1 MCGITGIYNF
11 HSQRPVSRGLL
22 ERMIR
27 ILAHRGPDDE
37 GIFLDAA
44 CGLGHR
50 RLSILDLTERGH
62 QPMTTPDGRYTISYN
77 GEIYNYLELRK
88 DLESRG
94 CIFHTNTDTEVVLTL
109 YSLQGPSCLGRLNGM
124 FAIAIWDSVER
135 KLFLARDRIGIK
147 PLYYSET
154 ADGIVFGS
162 EVKALLACPEMCSQ
176 VNLPLVDTYF
186 NFGYVPG
193 KKTLFQGINKLLPS
207 HWLIADSQGIR
218 CERYWDIQYA
228 PNLQRS
234 ADDTAEEL
242 RELLLDAVRI
252 HMRSDVPV
260 GVFLS
265 GGLDSSTTVAL
276 LAEAGFN
283 DVKTFSV
290 AYKEGAEFD
299 ETSYAQVVAKRF
311 HTDHHILYVDPADFK
326 DFVPQFVWYM
336 DEPVTEAAAISLYF
350 IAKLLRTHVTV
361 ALSGEGADELYAGYD
376 IYKYMSWIEQYRK
389 LPQAMRA
396 LGVEPILSAVGGDK
410 MQKYLRLA
418 RLPLEQRYCG
428 VSLNGQ
434 DYSSLYT
441 EELAATLKEATEDPP
456 LASYYA
462 RTAGRDPLTRMLY
475 SDLNSWLVD
484 DLLIK
489 ADKMTMANSV
499 ELRVPFLDY
508 RVVEQ
513 AATIPSSMKLRGGNS
528 KWILK
533 QAMRQRLPDEILNR
547 KKTGFPTPLAA
558 MFRQDL
564 SGYLRDLLLSSRCLH
579 RGYFR
584 REAIEKLIGE
594 HTNKRKD
601 HHKLLWQLIVLE
613 EWHRK
618 FIDSSTT
625 HSIQ

>member
-1 MCGITGIYNF
+1 
-11 HSQRPVSRGLL
+11 
-22 ERMIR
+22 
-27 ILAHRGPDDE
+27 
-37 GIFLDAA
+37 
-44 CGLGHR
+44 
-50 RLSILDLTERGH
+50 
-62 QPMTTPDGRYTISYN
+62 
-77 GEIYNYLELRK
+77 
-88 DLESRG
+88 
-94 CIFHTNTDTEVVLTL
+94 
-109 YSLQGPSCLGRLNGM
+109 
-124 FAIAIWDSVER
+124 
-135 KLFLARDRIGIK
+135 
-147 PLYYSET
+147 
-154 ADGIVFGS
+154 
-162 EVKALLACPEMCSQ
+162 
-176 VNLPLVDTYF
+176 
-186 NFGYVPG
+186 
-193 KKTLFQGINKLLPS
+193 
-207 HWLIADSQGIR
+207 
-218 CERYWDIQYA
+218 
-228 PNLQRS
+228 
-234 ADDTAEEL
+234 
-242 RELLLDAVRI
+242 
-252 HMRSDVPV
+252 
-260 GVFLS
+260 
-265 GGLDSSTTVAL
+265 
-276 LAEAGFN
+276 
-283 DVKTFSV
+283 
-290 AYKEGAEFD
+290 
-299 ETSYAQVVAKRF
+299 
-311 HTDHHILYVDPADFK
+311 
-326 DFVPQFVWYM
+326 
-336 DEPVTEAAAISLYF
+336 
-350 IAKLLRTHVTV
+350 
-361 ALSGEGADELYAGYD
+361 
-376 IYKYMSWIEQYRK
+376 MSWIEQYRK
-389 LPQAMRA
+389 LPEGMRS
-396 LGVEPILSAVGGDK
+396 LVIDPILSAVGGDK

-441 EELAATLKEATEDPP
+441 EEFAATLKEATEDSP

-462 RTAGRDPLTRMLY
+462 KTAGRDPLTRMLY

-533 QAMRQRLPDEILNR
+533 QAMRQRLPEEILNR

-618 FIDSSTT
+618 FIDSSTK